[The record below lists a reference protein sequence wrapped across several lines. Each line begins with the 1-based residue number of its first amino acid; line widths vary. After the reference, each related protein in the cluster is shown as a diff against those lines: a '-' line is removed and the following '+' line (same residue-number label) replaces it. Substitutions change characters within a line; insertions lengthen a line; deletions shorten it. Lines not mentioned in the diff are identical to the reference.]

1 MKTFKGRVILG
12 GNLAGEALVTHQGF
26 NTLAAY
32 VQGLI
37 TKSPFCHDQNNPDL
51 YQKHIAGKVLCLPVT
66 IGSTTG
72 GMVLQCAAAEGIA
85 PAAMLYAD
93 HIDTVSAPGIILA
106 DIWNDTKIVTIDQLG
121 RDFLNAVQDGQKID
135 VSSDGTVTVYDD

>member
-12 GNLAGEALVTHQGF
+12 GNLTGEALVTHQGF

-37 TKSPFCHDQNNPDL
+37 TKSPICHDQNNPDL

-85 PAAMLYAD
+85 PAAMLYAE
-93 HIDTVSAPGIILA
+93 HIDSVSAPGIILA
-106 DIWNDTKIVTIDQLG
+106 DIWNVTIAQIAPILPYVLLVLILIVRPMGLLG
-121 RDFLNAVQDGQKID
+121 TRE
-135 VSSDGTVTVYDD
+135 T